1 VDAVDQRDEVAL
13 AHVPPQLVPLVG
25 RFQAHP
31 SARTARLPA
40 SVPFPG
46 AAAPQ
51 RVALNRLEALVRN
64 RLERLQYRPDI
75 LDGFI
80 AGTGLAPDDPE
91 SP

>member
-1 VDAVDQRDEVAL
+1 VVDAVDQRNEVAL

-25 RFQAHP
+25 RFQARP

-51 RVALNRLEALVRN
+51 RVTQPTRSPRTQPAQAPAVPARHPPASFFAAELD
-64 RLERLQYRPDI
+64 RPH
-75 LDGFI
+75 
-80 AGTGLAPDDPE
+80 TR
-91 SP
+91 S